1 MSRQTWSVGPEHF
14 ATADA
19 ARLRL
24 AYYAEVAGRYWGR
37 PATEAEIARGLAED
51 PPDAL
56 APPTGEF
63 VVGRYGGEAAC
74 CGGLRLLDAG
84 TAELTR
90 VYVSPA
96 ARGTGG
102 GGALLAA
109 LAEAARRLGAH
120 RLVLDTRLD
129 LVEARGLYV
138 KHGFREIPAY
148 GEPGPYS
155 QIWYGKELG
164 APAPAPAPAPG
175 AARPTRPAP
184 ASAPHPRDGQ

>member
-1 MSRQTWSVGPEHF
+1 MTWSVRPEPF
-14 ATADA
+14 TTPDAT
-19 ARLRL
+19 RLRR

-37 PATEAEIARGLAED
+37 PATGAEIDQGLADD
-51 PPDAL
+51 PADPL

-63 VVGRYGGEAAC
+63 LVGRYGGRAAS
-74 CGGLRLLDAG
+74 CGGLRLLDAR

-109 LAEAARRLGAH
+109 LEEAALRFGAE

-138 KHGFREIPAY
+138 KHGFREIPPY

-155 QIWYGKELG
+155 EIWYGRELTG
-164 APAPAPAPAPG
+164 
-175 AARPTRPAP
+175 R
-184 ASAPHPRDGQ
+184 